1 MPIKPNMVP
10 FAGMV
15 PTSKARP
22 AELKNDGVLWRDQFQ
37 LSTWLL
43 MGAALQ
49 SVTALLV
56 GRLAFLPAALVL
68 LYRLADTYAMAT
80 GLKHNVWSD
89 SVIRGKFSAQFPD
102 ALGNYGSTPGRNEVG
117 VLLIGA
123 RSNSPLGLLAPGFRE
138 IGNYFQEMNE
148 ALEASPNRNASLVVM
163 YFKNVSYVH
172 KYAESPLHRHAV
184 NHWNKE
190 LVKKYPHL
198 SIYHE
203 LFQVPRGNWES
214 IYENCPP
221 LGLAATKHAVRG
233 KGEGEGEGEA
243 EVEWMSP
250 VVDARRGILSTSKG
264 RMSGRD
270 SDE

>member
-123 RSNSPLGLLAPGFRE
+123 QQTAG
-138 IGNYFQEMNE
+138 
-148 ALEASPNRNASLVVM
+148 NASLVVM